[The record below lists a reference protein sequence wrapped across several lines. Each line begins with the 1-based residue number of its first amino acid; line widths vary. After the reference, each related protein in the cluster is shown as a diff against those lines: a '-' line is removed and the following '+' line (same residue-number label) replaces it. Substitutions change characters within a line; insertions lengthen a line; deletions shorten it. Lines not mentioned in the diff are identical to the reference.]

1 MGHIRVIAAFAA
13 GLLALSLAAPPAAA
27 CGCQKEYMI
36 KKYGSLNGL
45 GGAIPTATTPAPPA
59 APAPAP
65 VQAPG
70 ANG

>member
-1 MGHIRVIAAFAA
+1 MKGHIRVIAAAA
-13 GLLALSLAAPPAAA
+13 GGLLALSLAASPAAA

-45 GGAIPTATTPAPPA
+45 VGEVPSAPPPA
-59 APAPAP
+59 APAPATVP
-65 VQAPG
+65 APAD